1 VHIAKDF
8 AVISPFAVRMTDY
21 NIFLLYRFGHG
32 SDFTA
37 IFSSY
42 QEDQTDYAAGLIAV
56 FLFLLIIFVFWTIMI
71 IVFKFMG
78 PGNAGFLSGYHFVV
92 PDPVDDEKNL
102 YKRPRRVRIVF
113 LIATALLMLFAF
125 LLVAL
130 GFTNVNNA
138 AVTMGESLQTTED
151 ILSNAEEISINLEK
165 VGDNSIAIRDAAV
178 QQLDNLC
185 PADPNIAETIGMD
198 IMGIAQQAKTDLTM
212 LADFI
217 KEGLV
222 VLDETLET
230 ARDALV
236 SANNVND
243 TIQFWDWQMKI
254 LAAGLFIL
262 PSFLAVG
269 VGLVM

>member
-1 VHIAKDF
+1 MHACIPIAKDF
-8 AVISPFAVRMTDY
+8 AVISPFAVRMTEY
-21 NIFLLYRFGHG
+21 ILFLFYRFGHG

-42 QEDQTDYAAGLIAV
+42 QEDQTDYAAGLIAL
-56 FLFLLIIFVFWTIMI
+56 FLFLLIIFIFWTTLI

-92 PDPVDDEKNL
+92 PDPVEDEKNL

-165 VGDNSIAIRDAAV
+165 VGDNSIAIRDAEV

-185 PADPNIAETIGMD
+185 PADPNIAETVGMD

-222 VLDETLET
+222 VLDDTLET
-230 ARDALV
+230 ARGALV

-243 TIQFWDWQMKI
+243 TIQFWDWQES
-254 LAAGLFIL
+254 LH
-262 PSFLAVG
+262 
-269 VGLVM
+269 